1 MKLLDLQSKR
11 IEKDI
16 PKLLLLNLSKIRT
29 NLHYIQGFLTFLSKA
44 SPKDH
49 L

>member
-29 NLHYIQGFLTFLSKA
+29 NLHHVQEFLTFLSQV